1 MDFYPLN
8 LRTNERRCSGRVLP
22 ETRCAR
28 RFLQVLAFLCVSLL
42 PVAAYSE
49 APLFTFAQISDS
61 QPRDSIEQ
69 GRFEYVLDTIVAGG
83 QPGALLPHPVSFVMF
98 AGDLVD
104 KPSNQSEWTTF
115 LNTIN
120 TRLTA
125 SGIPYQA
132 VPGNN
137 DWNNTVGFT
146 NYHTYIGSSGV
157 WETGSNFVVGNNGLT
172 VTTGW
177 HGLDFIGLNNS
188 NGGYNVVSSTDLSV
202 IDLLASQAAGRNEN
216 IFLVAHHPHNENG
229 SIPLAQ
235 TLNNPDVV
243 GYMRGHTGSPRAT
256 SGLSGIA
263 NPNVW
268 DLNSAG
274 IINRGGIL
282 YYEVYPSQ
290 IVVYPIQ
297 LTLNSTSLPSPK
309 TIPLVHPM
317 VPAGC

>member
-1 MDFYPLN
+1 MN
-8 LRTNERRCSGRVLP
+8 LRTNERRRSERVP
-22 ETRCAR
+22 QERRGAR
-28 RFLQVLAFLCVSLL
+28 LFLQVLAFLCVSLL
-42 PVAAYSE
+42 PVAAYS
-49 APLFTFAQISDS
+49 AVPLFTFAQISDS
-61 QPRDSIEQ
+61 QPRDAIEQ
-69 GRFEYVLDTIVAGG
+69 GRFENVLDTIVAGG
-83 QPGALLPHPVSFVMF
+83 QPGALIPHPVSFVMF

-104 KPSNQSEWTTF
+104 KASNQNEWTTW

-125 SGIPYQA
+125 AGIPYQA

-137 DWNNTVGFT
+137 DWNSTVGFT
-146 NYHTYIGSSGV
+146 NYQTYIGSTGV
-157 WETGSNFVVGNNGLT
+157 WETRSNFVVGNNGLT

-188 NGGYNVVSSTDLSV
+188 NGGYNMVSATDVSL
-202 IDLLASQAAGRNEN
+202 IDQLATQATSRNEN
-216 IFLVAHHPHNENG
+216 IFLLAHHPHNEN
-229 SIPLAQ
+229 SFIPLTQ

-243 GYMRGHTGSPRAT
+243 GYMRGHSGSPRVT
-256 SGLSGIA
+256 SGLLGIQ

-282 YYEVYPSQ
+282 YYEVYPTQ

-297 LTLNSTSLPSPK
+297 LTLNSTSLPSSK